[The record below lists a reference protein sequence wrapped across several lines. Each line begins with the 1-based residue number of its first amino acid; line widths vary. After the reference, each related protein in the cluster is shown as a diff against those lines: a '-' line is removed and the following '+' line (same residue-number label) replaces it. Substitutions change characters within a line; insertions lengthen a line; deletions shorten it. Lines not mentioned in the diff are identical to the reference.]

1 MTADDLAE
9 RLARCYTGAV
19 HDVMRAEGLAD
30 FVLPPDLRPLIPE
43 APLAG
48 PVWTVS
54 GSVAPGR
61 DPHATLLAWTGLLS
75 KAPEGHVVVCQPNDS
90 TIAHMGE
97 LSGETLLHRGV
108 RGYVVD
114 GGCRDARFLIDM
126 GFQVFCRYFTPRD
139 IVGVWMPEG
148 FGEPIRIGETEIRTG
163 DYLIGD
169 RDGVV
174 VIPGARAADVIART
188 EEAMA
193 TEDLVVVA
201 MKVVDPRTGCEAV
214 VATRNSLAQEP
225 RMNVHKHAR
234 MTVHGRYLVVCRVRQ
249 KGWRVRDAA
258 VAAGISP
265 RTASKWLARYRA
277 GGMAALRDRGS
288 APRRCRHRLAAARV
302 AEIERLRRLRW
313 SSPRIARALGM
324 PVSTV
329 GAVLRRLGLGRLA
342 ALEPKAPAVRYERAR
357 PGELI
362 HIDTKKLGRIDGVGH
377 RITGDRTRRKRGLGW
392 EHLHV
397 AIDDCSRLAY
407 TEILPDERGETCAGF
422 LDRAVRWFA
431 GCGVR
436 IERVMT
442 DNAFAYTNSRA
453 FKDALVTIGA
463 RHITTRPYRPRTNGK
478 AERFIQTALREW
490 LYAKAYHSS
499 QQRTADMPAWLHWYN
514 HHRPHTALKAITPAK
529 RLNNVLG
536 NDS

>member
-1 MTADDLAE
+1 
-9 RLARCYTGAV
+9 
-19 HDVMRAEGLAD
+19 
-30 FVLPPDLRPLIPE
+30 
-43 APLAG
+43 
-48 PVWTVS
+48 
-54 GSVAPGR
+54 
-61 DPHATLLAWTGLLS
+61 
-75 KAPEGHVVVCQPNDS
+75 
-90 TIAHMGE
+90 
-97 LSGETLLHRGV
+97 
-108 RGYVVD
+108 
-114 GGCRDARFLIDM
+114 
-126 GFQVFCRYFTPRD
+126 
-139 IVGVWMPEG
+139 
-148 FGEPIRIGETEIRTG
+148 
-163 DYLIGD
+163 
-169 RDGVV
+169 
-174 VIPGARAADVIART
+174 
-188 EEAMA
+188 
-193 TEDLVVVA
+193 
-201 MKVVDPRTGCEAV
+201 
-214 VATRNSLAQEP
+214 
-225 RMNVHKHAR
+225 MNVHKHAR

-249 KGWRVRDAA
+249 EGWRVRDAA

-288 APRRCRHRLAAARV
+288 APRRCRHRL
-302 AEIERLRRLRW
+302 
-313 SSPRIARALGM
+313 
-324 PVSTV
+324 
-329 GAVLRRLGLGRLA
+329 
-342 ALEPKAPAVRYERAR
+342 APAVRYERAR